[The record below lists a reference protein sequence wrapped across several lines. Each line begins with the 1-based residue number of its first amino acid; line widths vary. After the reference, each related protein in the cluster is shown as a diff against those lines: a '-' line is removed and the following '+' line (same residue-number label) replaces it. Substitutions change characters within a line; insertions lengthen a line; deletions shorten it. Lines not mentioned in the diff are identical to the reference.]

1 MNCMVKP
8 PFPTTTLVS
17 PISSG
22 VNAKATTAA
31 LAVLLIGAGVLVP
44 MWLMLP
50 WPEHQH
56 AWPDFRSGSFGDAV
70 LLPTLTFALV
80 RLAIA
85 HRTPAER
92 YTAGIPGS
100 LLGAG
105 AGAAVQWIWW
115 SDPQESISWAFIA
128 PHQFSLAGWWH
139 AGFFVAVGG
148 LLAGLAFEAAAHTT
162 RLSRIHPEQVA
173 DTLRHNTFLVAFSMT
188 AFAGALV
195 LDALPTGAT
204 LASRSSLIAMG
215 VALLASTLLL
225 GYPIRRYRKVV
236 SPRALLGL
244 LTGASLTALMRDW
257 PPSPLTAVGMLTT
270 LILGLA
276 CDRWMNQRLGR

>member
-1 MNCMVKP
+1 MVKSP
-8 PFPTTTLVS
+8 SPTTTRSS
-17 PISSG
+17 PMSSG

-31 LAVLLIGAGVLVP
+31 LAVLLSGSGVLVP

-50 WPEHQH
+50 WPADQH
-56 AWPDFRSGSFGDAV
+56 TWPDFRSGSFGDAV

-85 HRTPAER
+85 HRAPAER
-92 YTAGIPGS
+92 YTAGILGG

-105 AGAAVQWIWW
+105 AGAVVQWFWW

-128 PHQFSLAGWWH
+128 PHEFSIAGWWH

-148 LLAGLAFEAAAHTT
+148 LLGGLAFEAAAHTA
-162 RLSRIHPEQVA
+162 RLSRVHPEKVA
-173 DTLRHNTFLVAFSMT
+173 DTLRHNTFLVAFSIT
-188 AFAGALV
+188 AFAGALA

-204 LASRSSLIAMG
+204 LASQSSLIAMG
-215 VALLASTLLL
+215 VTLLASALLL
-225 GYPIRRYRKVV
+225 GYPIRRYKKVV

-244 LTGASLTALMRDW
+244 LTGAILTALMRDW
-257 PPSPLTAVGMLTT
+257 PPSVLTAVGMLTT

-276 CDRWMNQRLGR
+276 CDRWMNQRLSR